1 MHTLADLTAISTP
14 QVIGILHM
22 FGHSMGGLDRIKCA
36 EFESRFPIRFED
48 LKPGIRTAF
57 PSAHTYHRGRQAVV
71 RALSCAGYID
81 EPWEALRHL
90 IRRVGLKQE
99 IELHWGGLK
108 TPATAASLAPAQL
121 TSDWVWSLEAEAEG
135 GMRRQRLRRAVVCF
149 NRLFEVSE
157 VAESGLLP
165 PAPISAPPVYDR
177 SGVRKAELPPVLS
190 LLHAGALQHER
201 TAINKFWQVV
211 HMTGTDLGDNPAASE
226 LLERMG
232 EFRGLPA
239 ATVGLAES
247 SWIQYCRRVTALLK
261 KHMASRPRMS
271 ELPHATWDTATEDT
285 IQESRLDRGAAGSMV
300 LSSRIARSLHLSPIS
315 MKRNR

>member
-1 MHTLADLTAISTP
+1 
-14 QVIGILHM
+14 M
-22 FGHSMGGLDRIKCA
+22 FGHSMGGLDRVKCA
-36 EFESRFPIRFED
+36 EFETRFPISFED
-48 LKPGIRTAF
+48 LQADTRTAF
-57 PSAHTYHRGRQAVV
+57 PSAQTYNRGRQAVI

-90 IRRVGLKQE
+90 IRRVGLKQA

-108 TPATAASLAPAQL
+108 TPATAAGLAPAQL
-121 TSDWVWSLEAEAEG
+121 TTDWVWSLEAEAEG
-135 GMRRQRLRRAVVCF
+135 GMRRQRLRRAVACF

-157 VAESGLLP
+157 VAASGLLP
-165 PAPISAPPVYDR
+165 PSPIGEPPVYDR
-177 SGVRKAELPPVLS
+177 SGAIKAELPPALC
-190 LLHAGALQHER
+190 LLHAGASQHER

-211 HMTGTDLGDNPAASE
+211 HMTGVDLGENPAASE

-261 KHMASRPRMS
+261 QHVACHP
-271 ELPHATWDTATEDT
+271 
-285 IQESRLDRGAAGSMV
+285 
-300 LSSRIARSLHLSPIS
+300 
-315 MKRNR
+315 

>member
-1 MHTLADLTAISTP
+1 MYTLSDLTAISTP
-14 QVIGILHM
+14 QVTGILHM
-22 FGHSMGGLDRIKCA
+22 FGHAMGGLDRIRCA
-36 EFESRFPIRFED
+36 EFESRFPTRYED
-48 LKPGIRTAF
+48 LNTDIRTAF
-57 PSAHTYHRGRQAVV
+57 PSAHTYHRGRQAVI

-81 EPWEALRHL
+81 DPWEALRHL

-135 GMRRQRLRRAVVCF
+135 GMRRMRLRRAVVCF
-149 NRLFEVSE
+149 NRLFEVTE
-157 VAESGLLP
+157 VVESGLLP
-165 PAPISAPPVYDR
+165 PSQIGAPPVYDR
-177 SGVRKAELPPVLS
+177 SGAIKAELPPVLC
-190 LLHAGALQHER
+190 LLHGEASQHER

-211 HMTGTDLGDNPAASE
+211 HMTGADRGENPAASE

-247 SWIQYCRRVTALLK
+247 SWTQYCRRVTALLK
-261 KHMASRPRMS
+261 QHVASHP
-271 ELPHATWDTATEDT
+271 
-285 IQESRLDRGAAGSMV
+285 
-300 LSSRIARSLHLSPIS
+300 
-315 MKRNR
+315 